1 MQCIGGWFCLRT
13 YASMSEPTI
22 GFFARLQLALAFLF
36 GGPSLPSAKAL
47 PPPAAPPPPQAP
59 PAPVALHA
67 SALFVLQMLQREGRL
82 IDFLQEDVSG
92 FSDAEVGAAA
102 RVVHAG
108 CGKLLQQ
115 YLTLAPVLTAAEGAV
130 VTVPAGFDANRY
142 RLAGN
147 VAGAAPYSGALKHH
161 GWVATAITLP
171 AIPTSVDLSVLA
183 PAEVELP

>member
-1 MQCIGGWFCLRT
+1 
-13 YASMSEPTI
+13 MSEPTL

-36 GGPSLPSAKAL
+36 GGPSLPAAKAL
-47 PPPAAPPPPQAP
+47 PPPPPPETPKAP
-59 PAPVALHA
+59 TPKSPLEVHA

-82 IDFLQEDVSG
+82 IDFLQEDVAS

-102 RVVHAG
+102 RVVHDG
-108 CGKLLQQ
+108 CARLLSQ
-115 YLTLAPVLTAAEGAV
+115 YLTLAPVLTASEGAT
-130 VTVPAGFDANRY
+130 VTVPAGFDPNRY

-171 AIPTSVDLSVLA
+171 ALPTSVDLAVLS
-183 PAEVELP
+183 PAEVELL